1 MTYMKKMFSNSAVK
15 HEIILLF
22 FINIIFFFIFTQI
35 DFLETLYNYSIEHE
49 EYELDEIIPL
59 FITISIS
66 LIVFSFRRLY
76 ESKRLSTQLY
86 YMANYDDMTKI
97 YNRRYMNDILE
108 AECERV
114 KRTGAVFSLILLDID
129 DFKKVN
135 DSYGHQT
142 GDKVLIRFSQMLQD
156 TTRKLDV
163 LSRWGGEEFLI
174 LCRDTDK
181 EGAKILAQKLMD
193 KMQSFKCDL
202 VDGVTASMGVVST
215 DKEQNTDVLFNRV
228 DNALYEA
235 KSQGKNRY
243 VIG

>member
-1 MTYMKKMFSNSAVK
+1 MKKIFSNSTVK
-15 HEIILLF
+15 HEIIFLLF
-22 FINIIFFFIFTQI
+22 INTVFFFIFTQI
-35 DFLETLYNYSIEHE
+35 DFLEILYNYSIKHE

-76 ESKRLSTQLY
+76 ESKRLSSQLY
-86 YMANYDDMTKI
+86 YMANHDDMTKVF
-97 YNRRYMNDILE
+97 NRRYMNDILE
-108 AECERV
+108 TECERV

-135 DSYGHQT
+135 DNYGHQT
-142 GDKVLIRFSQMLQD
+142 GDKVLIRFSQMLQK

-174 LCRDTDK
+174 LCRDTDQK
-181 EGAKILAQKLMD
+181 GAKILAQKIRD
-193 KMQSFKCDL
+193 NIQSFKCDS
-202 VDGVTASMGVVST
+202 VDGVTASIGVVST